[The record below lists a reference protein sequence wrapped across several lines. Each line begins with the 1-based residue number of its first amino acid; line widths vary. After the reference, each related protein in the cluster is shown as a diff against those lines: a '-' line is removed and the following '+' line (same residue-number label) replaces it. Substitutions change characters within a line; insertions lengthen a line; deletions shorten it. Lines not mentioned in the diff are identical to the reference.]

1 MRLTGKAIIAGVMG
15 WPVAHSRSPMLHGF
29 WLESYKIDGAYLPFP
44 VHPENIETAF
54 RALPALGIAGVN
66 VTAPHKEAAL
76 RICDTVDS
84 TARKIGAVNTI
95 IVEKN
100 GSLSGSN
107 TDAFGFMENLKS
119 ESDWRADSRPVLVVG
134 AGGAARAVVSALA
147 EEGVSNIRI
156 LNRTKARAEALAS
169 DFADRANACD
179 WATLDSSLEDISLLV
194 NTTTLGMSGQ
204 PELEIDLTA
213 LPRDAIVNDIVY
225 VPLQT
230 KLLQAA
236 RGRGNATVDGL
247 GMLLHQARPGFAAW
261 FGHEPDVTPALR
273 NVILADLG
281 A

>member
-29 WLESYKIDGAYLPFP
+29 WLEAYKIDGAYLPFP
-44 VHPENIETAF
+44 VHPENIETAL

-66 VTAPHKEAAL
+66 VTVPHKEAAL
-76 RICDTVDS
+76 RICDVVDP

-95 IVEKN
+95 IVEKD

-119 ESDWRADSRPVLVVG
+119 GSDWRADRRPVLVVG

-147 EEGVSNIRI
+147 DEGVTDIRV

-169 DFADRANACD
+169 DFADRTSACD
-179 WATLDSSLEDISLLV
+179 WETLDSSLEDISLLV

-204 PELEIDLTA
+204 PELEIDLAA

-225 VPLQT
+225 VPLHT

>member
-29 WLESYKIDGAYLPFP
+29 WLESYNIDGAYLPFP
-44 VHPENIETAF
+44 VHPENIETAL

-66 VTAPHKEAAL
+66 VTVPHKEAAL

-95 IVEKN
+95 IVEKD

>member
-1 MRLTGKAIIAGVMG
+1 MRLTGKATIAGVMG

-29 WLESYKIDGAYLPFP
+29 WLETYKIDGAYLPFP
-44 VHPENIETAF
+44 VHPENIETAL

-66 VTAPHKEAAL
+66 VTVPHKEAAL
-76 RICDTVDS
+76 RICDSVDP
-84 TARKIGAVNTI
+84 TARRIGAVNTI
-95 IVEKN
+95 IVEKD

-119 ESDWRADSRPVLVVG
+119 DSDWRADSRPVLVVG

-147 EEGVSNIRI
+147 DEGVTDIRI
-156 LNRTKARAEALAS
+156 FNRTKARAEALAS
-169 DFADRANACD
+169 DFADRASTGE
-179 WATLDSSLEDISLLV
+179 WATLDSALEDTSLLV
-194 NTTTLGMSGQ
+194 NTTILGMSGQ

-213 LPRDAIVNDIVY
+213 LPGDAIVNDIVY
-225 VPLQT
+225 VPIRT

-236 RGRGNATVDGL
+236 RCRGNATVDGL

-273 NVILADLG
+273 DVILADLG

>member
-1 MRLTGKAIIAGVMG
+1 MKLTGKAIIAGVMG

-29 WLESYKIDGAYLPFP
+29 WLEAYKIDGAYLPFP
-44 VHPENIETAF
+44 VHPENIETAL

-66 VTAPHKEAAL
+66 VTVPHKEAAL
-76 RICDTVDS
+76 RICDVVDP

-95 IVEKN
+95 IVEKD

-119 ESDWRADSRPVLVVG
+119 GSDWRADRRPVLVVG

-147 EEGVSNIRI
+147 DEGVTDIRV

-169 DFADRANACD
+169 DFADRASACD
-179 WATLDSSLEDISLLV
+179 WETLDSSLEDISLLV

-204 PELEIDLTA
+204 PELEIDLAA

-225 VPLQT
+225 VPLHT